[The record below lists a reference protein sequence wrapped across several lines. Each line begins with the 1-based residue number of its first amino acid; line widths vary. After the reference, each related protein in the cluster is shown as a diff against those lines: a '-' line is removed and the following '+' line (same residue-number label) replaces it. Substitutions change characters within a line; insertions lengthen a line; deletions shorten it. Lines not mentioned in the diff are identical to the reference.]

1 MFLAGVDMG
10 HLCNNA
16 HSAKT
21 MAMSISNLMRTRLK
35 TQLKN
40 AQAPLTII
48 LDGSTSKR
56 EKHFAFLELTFLL
69 PNHYTYT
76 I

>member
-1 MFLAGVDMG
+1 MG

-16 HSAKT
+16 HSAKI
-21 MAMSISNLMRTRLK
+21 MAMSISKTMRNRLIS
-35 TQLKN
+35 QLKN

-56 EKHFAFLELTFLL
+56 EELCF
-69 PNHYTYT
+69 P
-76 I
+76 